1 MRHYAVQIL
10 QEQTQSAGKSWK
22 EDLFQTLIFTWN
34 LMIDGLT
41 EPNMINSDNEY
52 EQTGYPLG
60 LTVMSM
66 AHSYGV
72 SYAEDIMFVTVK
84 VRNESVTMMVPSKEI
99 SLGKKNIF

>member
-1 MRHYAVQIL
+1 
-10 QEQTQSAGKSWK
+10 
-22 EDLFQTLIFTWN
+22 
-34 LMIDGLT
+34 
-41 EPNMINSDNEY
+41 MINSDNEY

-84 VRNESVTMMVPSKEI
+84 VRNESGDYDYAFKRNKFGQKRI
-99 SLGKKNIF
+99 SFRL